1 MKKKICIVF
10 FLLLIQFSK
19 IYCQAGGI
27 VHDPVVNVSII
38 TDWLAGLDRLYQM
51 YDQTMNQIEMI
62 QQNYERMQYYIDRA
76 ASFEWKD
83 IQWDG
88 DLDFRNEIR
97 DATRQVDRQLT
108 NVRKIRDTF
117 TRKTVTMG
125 NQTFSFASLCGIPDD
140 KNGNIHDLVS
150 AAADYYGEGF
160 AYAGRAWRNQ
170 QEITESEA
178 ATLWHRYGL
187 TPENYYMV
195 REVEK
200 KLDEKLAYLIGQTED
215 DLKELNER
223 DQEFYGTITNIM
235 AMAEQQDITE
245 PELAQINLMLEQQ
258 TIIALKDLQHDLQQ
272 GMSVLAWK
280 TVYERQEQAA
290 KEQSEKERL
299 QKMNKRSLPDH
310 MKY

>member
-1 MKKKICIVF
+1 MKKKICIVMYLF
-10 FLLLIQFSK
+10 GVLFSK
-19 IYCQAGGI
+19 IYCQG
-27 VHDPVVNVSII
+27 VTPVVDATVNVSII
-38 TDWLAGLDRLYQM
+38 TEWLSGLDRLYQM

-117 TRKTVTMG
+117 KRKTVTIG

-140 KNGNIHDLVS
+140 KNGNIHDLI
-150 AAADYYGEGF
+150 AAANDYYGEGF

-170 QEITESEA
+170 EDITESEA

-187 TPENYYMV
+187 TPENYFMV

-200 KLDEKLAYLIGQTED
+200 KLDEKLSYLIGQTEE
-215 DLKELNER
+215 DLSELNER

-235 AMAEQQDITE
+235 AMAEQENITE
-245 PELAQINLMLEQQ
+245 PQLAQINLMLEQQ
-258 TIIALKDLQHDLQQ
+258 TIIALKDLEKQLRD

-280 TVYERQEQAA
+280 TVYERQEKEA

-299 QKMNKRSLPDH
+299 QKMNKRSLPDY
-310 MKY
+310 MK